1 MLLLGL
7 LISVGIG
14 VSLGLIGGGGSVIA
28 VPVLVYVLGVDPHQ
42 AIGMSL
48 AVVGMASF
56 IGMLA
61 YARKGTVDGKT
72 GVVFGGAGVL
82 GASVGSQL
90 TYLVASSTLMLLFA
104 GVMIVIAGVM
114 LVRKPQMEQ
123 ERERSPVR
131 LVNAIGI
138 GMAVG
143 ALTGFLGVG
152 GGFLIVPALLFFGGL
167 DMKEA
172 VGTSLLVIAIN
183 CTAGLLGH
191 WHHGGFDVL
200 LTFLVTAVAVTG
212 ALFGARLA
220 DKVSLSR
227 LRASFAVVVFGV
239 AVFLL
244 VKNSLV

>member
-48 AVVGMASF
+48 AVVGMVSF

-82 GASVGSQL
+82 GAFMGSQL
-90 TYLVASSTLMLLFA
+90 TYLVAPTTLMLLFS
-104 GVMIVIAGVM
+104 GLMIVIASVM
-114 LVRKPQMEQ
+114 LVRT
-123 ERERSPVR
+123 SPVEQAWERAPIR
-131 LVNAIGI
+131 LANAIGI

-167 DMKEA
+167 AMKEA

-191 WHHGGFDVL
+191 WHHGGFDVR
-200 LTFLVTAVAVTG
+200 LTLLVTVVAAVGTLVGT
-212 ALFGARLA
+212 RLA
-220 DKVSLSR
+220 ASASPAH
-227 LRASFAVVVFGV
+227 LRSSFAVVVLGV

>member
-61 YARKGTVDGKT
+61 HARKGTVDGKT

-104 GVMIVIAGVM
+104 GVMIVIASVM

-123 ERERSPVR
+123 EQERSPVR

-167 DMKEA
+167 AMKEA

-227 LRASFAVVVFGV
+227 LRASFAVVVLGV